1 LTPTAHKTDFDEWL
15 VETFLRVG
23 PFTMLI
29 VLLEIHEASVNLLRS
44 SYLHLVG
51 DRTTWNEMARL
62 FCDSGAVWNG
72 AAFFQADRAGLI
84 DDATATRRL
93 GSLTRALERDRSI
106 LNDGEFF
113 NTQGLRLKIEEIKRH

>member
-1 LTPTAHKTDFDEWL
+1 LTPTAQKTDFDEWL